1 MFFSVLEQFEIT
13 KYSFNYFCSIFFFS
27 KEREQKIISFV
38 SKILLFINNKIFF
51 QRIQFGKPFRII
63 IKFFKIIQS
72 FFLPNSFSTKNYMY
86 SRIMS
91 FCLKTYFKL
100 FIKKRLILFIRCS
113 SQIVK
118 FKIQYNFQ
126 KAIETNF
133 GHGYPYYSR
142 LLNYYPYLFVTFFLI
157 VCHNF
162 NGLFFYGFTN
172 TAFLLQN
179 FVMSFQAVIGLTL
192 IVYL

>member
-13 KYSFNYFCSIFFFS
+13 KFSFSYFCSFFFLS
-27 KEREQKIISFV
+27 TEKEQKIISFF
-38 SKILLFINNKIFF
+38 SKILLFINNEILLINFKFDTL
-51 QRIQFGKPFRII
+51 KRII
-63 IKFFKIIQS
+63 VKFFKVIQS

-100 FIKKRLILFIRCS
+100 FIKKRLILFLRCN

-118 FKIQYNFQ
+118 FKIQYIFQ
-126 KAIETNF
+126 KAIESNF

-179 FVMSFQAVIGLTL
+179 FVISFQAVVGLTL
-192 IVYL
+192 IVFL

>member
-13 KYSFNYFCSIFFFS
+13 KFSFFFFS
-27 KEREQKIISFV
+27 IEKEQKIVLFFN
-38 SKILLFINNKIFF
+38 KILLFIKNDILLMNVKFDAL
-51 QRIQFGKPFRII
+51 QRII
-63 IKFFKIIQS
+63 IKFFKTIQS

-100 FIKKRLILFIRCS
+100 FIKRKLFLFLRCNA
-113 SQIVK
+113 QVIK
-118 FKIQYNFQ
+118 FKIQYILQ
-126 KAIETNF
+126 KAIESNF

-179 FVMSFQAVIGLTL
+179 FVISFQAVVGLTL
-192 IVYL
+192 LAFL